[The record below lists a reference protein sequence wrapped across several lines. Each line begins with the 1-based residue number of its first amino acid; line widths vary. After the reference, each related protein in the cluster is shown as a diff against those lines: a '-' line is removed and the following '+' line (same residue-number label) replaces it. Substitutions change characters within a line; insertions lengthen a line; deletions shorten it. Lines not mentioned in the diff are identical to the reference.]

1 MNLEVEVMNDSI
13 RAAQEAQQ
21 TQYAQGEYSGGNAM
35 LDAQAKV
42 GEMRGDETVEDAM
55 IATNFSSNADADD
68 STDANQLE
76 KDYSPPP
83 ITQEQDAP
91 DPNLS

>member
-1 MNLEVEVMNDSI
+1 MNDSI

-55 IATNFSSNADADD
+55 IATNFSSNTDD

-91 DPNLS
+91 DPILS

>member
-1 MNLEVEVMNDSI
+1 MNDPT

-35 LDAQAKV
+35 LEAQAKV
-42 GEMRGDETVEDAM
+42 GEMRGDEPVEEA
-55 IATNFSSNADADD
+55 IATNFSGNADG

-83 ITQEQDAP
+83 ITQE
-91 DPNLS
+91 